1 MYTSIYTNADMINAL
16 AAGNKKG
23 FALVAEDIY
32 KSKIATGKK
41 PKEALSDICKEITKV
56 NKKNIRR
63 LKQGKKKIT
72 SSN

>member
-1 MYTSIYTNADMINAL
+1 M
-16 AAGNKKG
+16 KEG
-23 FALVAEDIY
+23 FALVAQDIY

-56 NKKNIRR
+56 NKKSIRR